1 MDNTKILIVD
11 DHQMIIDGYKIII
24 KDLNNIKLEI
34 SDANDCDT
42 AWKLIKNYRFSLV
55 ILDISFNQND
65 KIIQSGETLAER
77 LRIHFPEIK
86 IIIITGIEENLR
98 LQNILKNCKPNAI
111 LLKGETRAQD
121 LKLCIQTVLENGS
134 YFSPKI
140 VSLLQKQFLIYND
153 IDEIDRKILYYLSL
167 GTQTNKLPDYIN
179 LSLRTIEVRKRKLKD
194 YFNITTKGNKE
205 LLEAAKESGYI

>member
-98 LQNILKNCKPNAI
+98 LQNILKNCI
-111 LLKGETRAQD
+111 LISTS
-121 LKLCIQTVLENGS
+121 TS
-134 YFSPKI
+134 S
-140 VSLLQKQFLIYND
+140 
-153 IDEIDRKILYYLSL
+153 
-167 GTQTNKLPDYIN
+167 
-179 LSLRTIEVRKRKLKD
+179 
-194 YFNITTKGNKE
+194 
-205 LLEAAKESGYI
+205 